1 MSTAHKKPALR
12 PRWYLIPFRVLLVTF
27 LITLLSFAVSL
38 LLGIV
43 GMIIGSRARGLHPN
57 LTAAYREIAVPTA
70 AVVGSVV
77 LISAIILEVRH
88 YRQTRALLE
97 IERIS

>member
-1 MSTAHKKPALR
+1 
-12 PRWYLIPFRVLLVTF
+12 
-27 LITLLSFAVSL
+27 
-38 LLGIV
+38 
-43 GMIIGSRARGLHPN
+43 LHPN

-70 AVVGSVV
+70 VVVGGVV

>member
-1 MSTAHKKPALR
+1 MSSAHKKPASR
-12 PRWYLIPFRVLLVTF
+12 QRWYLIPFRVLLVTF
-27 LITLLSFAVSL
+27 LITLLSFATSL

-70 AVVGSVV
+70 VVVGGIV

-88 YRQTRALLE
+88 YRQAIALLE